1 MFHVNPSDPSLSYTI
16 RYIGLPE
23 NAVPYRPRRARRTH
37 RIVATAVG
45 AVLLTAGL
53 AASVAASRPGMAND
67 AGSPG
72 PLAGAAR
79 EGVQGEF
86 RLGPGNGQPVGYV
99 GGPVTDHVSGE
110 FRLGPGNQEPPGYVI
125 VDPIVTAGDGVPGEF
140 RLGPGHQ
147 EPPGY
152 VQAR

>member
-23 NAVPYRPRRARRTH
+23 NAVAYRPRRATWTRRFL
-37 RIVATAVG
+37 AAVG
-45 AVLLTAGL
+45 AVSLTAGL
-53 AASVAASRPGMAND
+53 TVVLAAGVAASRPG
-67 AGSPG
+67 
-72 PLAGAAR
+72 PLAAAG
-79 EGVQGEF
+79 EGIQGEF

-99 GGPVTDHVSGE
+99 GGPVTGQVSGE